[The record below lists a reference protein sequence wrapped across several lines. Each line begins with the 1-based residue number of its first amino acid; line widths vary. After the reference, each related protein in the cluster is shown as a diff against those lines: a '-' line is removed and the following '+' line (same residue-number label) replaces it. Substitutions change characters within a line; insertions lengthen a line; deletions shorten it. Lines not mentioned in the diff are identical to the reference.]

1 MTFAIT
7 EWNLNPNRNWY
18 VKLADAGSEIS
29 IKLYLTAADAVA
41 DTNLVAEGTAAFGT
55 GVEAALAMDAAGA
68 PEISLFNAAL
78 SYHLK
83 VSGAD
88 SDTTKTFHVMPF
100 VDLPDINNSI
110 YRSELL
116 INKKATIEINRHTHT
131 AKIRSIG
138 VGNHNPALAVDDVL
152 GVQSTMRGIDVLTTV
167 SERVIIATPDALT
180 DQIET
185 IQYADVQHG

>member
-18 VKLADAGSEIS
+18 VKMADAGSDIS
-29 IKLYLTAADAVA
+29 IKLYPTAADAVA

-88 SDTTKTFHVMPF
+88 SDTTKTFYVMPF

-110 YRSELL
+110 YRSEAL
-116 INKKATIEINRHTHT
+116 IEKKAIVEINRHTHT

-138 VGNHNPALAVDDVL
+138 VGNHNPALVTGDVL

-167 SERVIIATPDALT
+167 SERVILATPDSLT
-180 DQIET
+180 DQVET
-185 IQYADVQHG
+185 IQY